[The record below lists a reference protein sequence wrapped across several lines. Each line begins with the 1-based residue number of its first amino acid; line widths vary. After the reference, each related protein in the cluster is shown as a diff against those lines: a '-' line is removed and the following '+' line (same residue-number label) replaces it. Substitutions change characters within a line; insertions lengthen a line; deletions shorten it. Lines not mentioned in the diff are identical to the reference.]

1 MRVMVTGATGFT
13 GSHTARSLT
22 EAGHEVR
29 ALVRDRAKIALI
41 FGEGSSL
48 VAHAVEGDILDEDAV
63 GRALEGVDAVV
74 HSAALVDLRRSMADK
89 VLRTNVGGVENVI
102 GKAVER
108 GVGSIVYVSSLAAF
122 FDPEDPPTRP
132 LDLDSPLAPAT
143 SAYGRSK
150 VESERY
156 VRELQARGAP
166 IRTSYPVGILGPDDP
181 GLSEG
186 NHAIVAWLGDQPTN
200 TSSGLQILDV
210 RDLAEIHLRML
221 EADGGPARYIA
232 AGEFIAW
239 SDMGPLLAELT
250 GKPVPMLRIPG
261 PLLRGLGRVG
271 DVVKKFWDFDFPL
284 TYEAMCFATLWPGA
298 DASVTR
304 KELGIEFRDT
314 RGTLRDTIAWLCAEG
329 HLAPEKAGVLA
340 ERAATR
346 ASSTA

>member
-13 GSHTARSLT
+13 GSHTVRALI

-29 ALVRDRAKIALI
+29 ALVRDRAKVARV
-41 FGEGSSL
+41 FGDGSPV
-48 VAHAVEGDILDEDAV
+48 VAHAIEGDILDREAV
-63 GRALEGVDAVV
+63 GQALEGVDSVV
-74 HSAALVDLRRSMADK
+74 HTAALVDLRRSKAEE
-89 VLRTNVGGVENVI
+89 VLRTNLEGVRNVI
-102 GKAVER
+102 GTAAER
-108 GVGSIVYVSSLAAF
+108 GVGPIVYVSSLAAF
-122 FDPEDPPTRP
+122 FDPENPPTRP

-150 VESERY
+150 AEAEHY
-156 VRELQARGAP
+156 VRDLQARGAP

-186 NHAIVAWLGDQPTN
+186 NHAIVAWLGDRPTH

-221 EADGGPARYIA
+221 EADGGPKRYIA

-239 SDMGPLLAELT
+239 AEMGPLLAELT

-261 PLLRGLGRVG
+261 PLLRGLGRIG
-271 DVVKKFWDFDFPL
+271 DVVKNFWDFDFPL

-298 DASVTR
+298 DASATR

-314 RGTLRDTIAWLCAEG
+314 RETLRDTIAWLSAAG
-329 HLAPEKAGVLA
+329 HLPPEKAGVLA
-340 ERAATR
+340 TRAAAR
-346 ASSTA
+346 ASSAD